1 MEATLFDE
9 LVASLHEAKAII
21 QGVKNSKYN
30 AISKCIEGIDVVVR
44 FDDETERLFAEFY
57 KERAAV
63 IRSGSLSAKFLEF
76 AVLLASRGE
85 DAALIVDNER
95 KQIDRL
101 LLQRGLGS

>member
-1 MEATLFDE
+1 MKLKQLF
-9 LVASLHEAKAII
+9 KAE
-21 QGVKNSKYN
+21 NSEYN
-30 AISKCIEGIDVVVR
+30 AISQCIDGIDVVVS
-44 FDDETERLFAEFY
+44 FDDETERLFADFY
-57 KERAAV
+57 KERAEV
-63 IRSGSLSAKFLEF
+63 IRSGSLSVKFLEF